1 MKFGIISRP
10 QYQNTDRA
18 DRLNQKSVSR
28 RSTVVSDRPQDIKW
42 VL

>member
-1 MKFGIISRP
+1 MAILCDP
-10 QYQNTDRA
+10 QCQNTDRA
-18 DRLNQKSVSR
+18 DRLNLKSVSR